1 MNNLPHH
8 GHVADKASIEALTD
22 LIHMARPV
30 VSRTQKLRNSLMNF
44 IDLLLVLMVCVDGLT
59 LLALAWLCRR
69 AHLHRAADR
78 LESRERESAAAVAGG
93 DPEDFE

>member
-8 GHVADKASIEALTD
+8 GHVADKSRLEALHD
-22 LIHMARPV
+22 RLHGAPPA
-30 VSRTQKLRNSLMNF
+30 VSRTEKLRNSLMNLL
-44 IDLLLVLMVCVDGLT
+44 DLVLVLMVCVDGLT

-69 AHLHRAADR
+69 AHLRRAADR
-78 LESRERESAAAVAGG
+78 LESWERESAAAVAGG

>member
-8 GHVADKASIEALTD
+8 GHVADKSRIEALHD
-22 LIHMARPV
+22 RLHAAPPAA
-30 VSRTQKLRNSLMNF
+30 RTQKLRNTLMNLL
-44 IDLLLVLMVCVDGLT
+44 DLLLVIMVCVDGLT

-93 DPEDFE
+93 APEDF